1 LVKNYVRKVRDNS
14 SIMIERLNE
23 ELKKGPKDI
32 NETENIEENLNIRL
46 EDLQNELIATKR
58 QRVCDYM
65 KNPSQEDILEE
76 TYDEIESALIDKING
91 VKNQLKLNQNRRNT
105 IIQVNRVAKMAIDI
119 FDDILNKDHL
129 DKNDLELII
138 DTINIYE
145 SKVEIQLKADIDSL
159 LRTGDLPEEEAID
172 KLFTTQVVHK
182 SKQHPEKIITSN
194 VVRNGEISLLRACTK
209 IDNAI

>member
-1 LVKNYVRKVRDNS
+1 
-14 SIMIERLNE
+14 
-23 ELKKGPKDI
+23 
-32 NETENIEENLNIRL
+32 
-46 EDLQNELIATKR
+46 
-58 QRVCDYM
+58 M

-105 IIQVNRVAKMAIDI
+105 IIQANRVAKMAIDI

-159 LRTGDLPEEEAID
+159 LRTGELPEEEATYE
-172 KLFTTQVVHK
+172 LFTTQVVHK
-182 SKQHPEKIITSN
+182 SKQHPEKIFTSN
-194 VVRNGEISLLRACTK
+194 VVRNGETSLLRACTK